1 MLAIRRVA
9 RILPAM
15 NIYTVGYEGSG
26 LADFLR
32 VVAQAGVRR
41 VVDVREMPLSRKRGF
56 SKTPLALA
64 LETAGIGYLHMRSLG
79 CPKPIRD
86 RYRAVQDWGAY
97 TASFM
102 EYLGTQATA
111 IDELARLCAEQPS
124 AVLCYEA
131 DPGRCHRTYV
141 ARAAAA
147 VVGGEVLHI
156 TSDAIVPDQKVFC

>member
-1 MLAIRRVA
+1 MVA
-9 RILPAM
+9 EAVCILPTM
-15 NIYTVGYEGSG
+15 NIYTAGYEGLA

-56 SKTPLALA
+56 SKAPLASA

-86 RYRAVQDWGAY
+86 RYRSDQDWGAY
-97 TASFM
+97 TSAFM
-102 EYLGTQATA
+102 EYLSMQSTA
-111 IDELARLCAEQPS
+111 IDELARLCMEQSS
-124 AVLCYEA
+124 ALLCYET
-131 DPGRCHRTYV
+131 DPARCHRTYV

-147 VVGGEVLHI
+147 VAGADVLHI
-156 TSDAIVPDQKVFC
+156 TSAGIVLDQKEFS